1 MTWWPFAIAWAV
13 LMSLDAGLMP
23 AFAVGRVVPQAWPV
37 LLAFVALHA
46 SRQAAFW
53 SAAAIGLWLDAS
65 HPAVGYAPGAGPVAV
80 HVFGPNVLACAA
92 AAWGLLELRVVLYR
106 RNLATVLLGTVVAAW
121 IASLAFVA
129 VGGIRSA
136 YADPSPLWGPGSG
149 AATVGSDFL
158 AGLWS
163 AAVGILPAWALQ
175 ATYRWWDFAT
185 AGPRF
190 GSPGRLG

>member
-1 MTWWPFAIAWAV
+1 MNWWPFAVAWAV
-13 LMSLDAGLMP
+13 LMSLDSGLMS
-23 AFAVGRVVPQAWPV
+23 AFAVGQAVPQAWPV

-65 HPAVGYAPGAGPVAV
+65 RPAVADAAGAGAVAV

-92 AAWGLLELRVVLYR
+92 AAWVLLELRVVLYR

-121 IASLAFVA
+121 ISSLAFVA
-129 VGGIRSA
+129 IGGIRLA
-136 YADPSPLWGPGSG
+136 YADPAPLWGPGSG
-149 AATVGSDFL
+149 AAAVGSDL
-158 AGLWS
+158 LSGLWC
-163 AAVGILPAWALQ
+163 AVVGILPAMALQ
-175 ATYRWWDFAT
+175 STYRWWDFAT

>member
-1 MTWWPFAIAWAV
+1 
-13 LMSLDAGLMP
+13 MSLDAGLMP
-23 AFAVGRVVPQAWPV
+23 AFALGRVVPQAWPV

-46 SRQAAFW
+46 SRQAALW
-53 SAAAIGLWLDAS
+53 SAIAIGAWLDAS
-65 HPAVGYAPGAGPVAV
+65 HPVVGPSAGGSLGPAAV

-106 RNLATVLLGTVVAAW
+106 RNLATVLLGTVAASW
-121 IASLAFVA
+121 LASLVFVA
-129 VGGIRSA
+129 IGGIRSA

-149 AATVGSDFL
+149 AAAVGSDFI

-163 AAVGILPAWALQ
+163 AVVGILPAWALK

-190 GSPGRLG
+190 GAPGRLG